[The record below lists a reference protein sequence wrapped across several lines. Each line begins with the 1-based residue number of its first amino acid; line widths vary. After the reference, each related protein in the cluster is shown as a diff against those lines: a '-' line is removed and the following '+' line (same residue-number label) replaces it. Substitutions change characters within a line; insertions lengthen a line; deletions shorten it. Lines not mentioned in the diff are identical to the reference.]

1 MGTVHITVSHL
12 MRSAKY
18 FPVCKQMAVSPVY
31 MGMGNAQ
38 TRFEA
43 LVNALGAD
51 LYRFAYWLC
60 RDRARA
66 EDLVQ
71 ETFLRAWRSLD
82 NLREEKSA
90 KSWLITILRREHAR
104 GYERYTPEWQETELD
119 EIAADGAPHM
129 EVLQMRR
136 ELAALPEEYREP
148 LLLQVLGGYNCDE
161 IAAMLNLSKSAVM
174 TRLFRARQKMQAALS
189 KTPDITVLRGL
200 KT

>member
-1 MGTVHITVSHL
+1 
-12 MRSAKY
+12 
-18 FPVCKQMAVSPVY
+18 

-119 EIAADGAPHM
+119 EIPADGAPHM
-129 EVLQMRR
+129 EVLHMRR

-161 IAAMLNLSKSAVM
+161 IAAMLNLSTSAVM
-174 TRLFRARQKMQAALS
+174 TRLFRARQKMRAALS
-189 KTPDITVLRGL
+189 KTSDIGL
-200 KT
+200 HRHLKP